1 MQNEKNL
8 TIPQG
13 WESSRGLEKW
23 KKGISTE
30 QERESFE
37 ALPEVLSYKGHPY
50 QQPEKI
56 DIAFKDESIKLDFYE
71 LPKALGQKLIA
82 LARANPHSKIT
93 LWQLYWDFDKYN
105 GKDIEFDMW
114 DIGAFYALA
123 FLLEHGVAYLSR
135 NAEKD
140 ILRERIRWAIDD
152 NEMGITLADIVKLC
166 LERLKVYGLEN
177 EFVGKC

>member
-1 MQNEKNL
+1 MQNEKSL
-8 TIPQG
+8 TISQG
-13 WESSRGLEKW
+13 CEGLQGLEKW

-30 QERESFE
+30 QERASFE
-37 ALPEVLSYKGHPY
+37 ALPEALPYKGHPY
-50 QQPEKI
+50 QQPAKI
-56 DIAFKDESIKLDFYE
+56 DIAFKDESIELDFYE

-93 LWQLYWDFDKYN
+93 LWQLYLDFDKYN

-140 ILRERIRWAIDD
+140 IREQIRWAIDD
-152 NEMGITLADIVKLC
+152 NEKGITLADIVKLC
-166 LERLKVYGLEN
+166 LERLKVYEL
-177 EFVGKC
+177 VGKC